1 MDEFLIKKLHKKLR
15 YWGFLH
21 LPLAGK
27 TVVVNSILAS
37 TFWFFLLMFGKGLKS
52 L

>member
-1 MDEFLIKKLHKKLR
+1 VKEMDEFFIKKLHKKLR

-27 TVVVNSILAS
+27 PVVVNSIL
-37 TFWFFLLMFGKGLKS
+37 GKVKKGCEKMQNHA
-52 L
+52 